1 MSIAAALRAGLARAC
16 AALWLLACSGMA
28 LAQPTG
34 TLQPDSSGVAFELTI
49 EAPDTVRALLERH
62 LELQRFRTLPDLSR
76 AELEQL
82 LQALP
87 ANARELLG
95 TQGYFA
101 PRIQVQTDAPGAA
114 AAATPTNR
122 PRRIVLV
129 VEPGPPA
136 RVASV
141 DLQIQGAGATEPEAA
156 AQRERF
162 QSSWALPAGQPF
174 SQSAWD
180 SAKNQALRLW
190 TERRYPTAQVAE
202 SRATIDPERQEAR
215 LRLVLDTGPAV
226 RFGEITVTGDER
238 YPADAV
244 QRLVRLGGLRP
255 GDDYDLGVLQA
266 AQQRVSESGYYR
278 SVFLRV
284 DVDAATAQ
292 AQAGT
297 DGSAPMTAPMTAPI
311 TAPMTVPVTAQVREA
326 RLQRL
331 VLGVGASTDAGA
343 RLSLEHT
350 HRQLPGLGWQA
361 QTALQLQQRNSS
373 ASTEWA
379 SPLDDKG
386 WRWIAGAGAQRDD
399 DDPRVITSQRLRL
412 GQLQETGLL
421 DRSFFLQLDRAR
433 EFDGQVTLPTEGS
446 VTANYAWTRRR
457 FNDTLFPD
465 RGYGLAVELGAGYTL
480 SQEREPFGRVRAR
493 WQNYLPLAANSERPS
508 RLALRLE
515 GGAVLARDN
524 TPVPATQRFL
534 TGGDNAVRG
543 YALRDIGVPQAT
555 GGVAPGRY
563 LAVGSVEWQRPLWR
577 NGERTDWEST
587 LFIDAGAVADAVRD
601 LKAQVGV
608 GTGLRYNSPVGPLQ
622 VDLAYGLEQRRWR
635 LHLNVGFAF

>member
-1 MSIAAALRAGLARAC
+1 M
-16 AALWLLACSGMA
+16 LLM
-28 LAQPTG
+28 
-34 TLQPDSSGVAFELTI
+34 TLGFMHHGNTQTADTEPPGSPAAFELDI
-49 EAPDTVRALLERH
+49 QAPDAVRLLLERH

-82 LQALP
+82 LQAVP
-87 ANARELLG
+87 ANVRELLG

-101 PRIQVQTDAPGAA
+101 PQVQVLADGPPEANAAGGAA
-114 AAATPTNR
+114 PA
-122 PRRIVLV
+122 PRRITVV
-129 VEPGPPA
+129 VEPGTPT
-136 RVASV
+136 RVAAV
-141 DLQIQGAGATEPEAA
+141 ELLVQGAGASQAEAT

-162 QSSWALPAGQPF
+162 QSSWALRVGQPF
-174 SQSAWD
+174 SQTSWD

-190 TERRYPTAQVAE
+190 TERRYPTARVAE
-202 SRATIDPERQEAR
+202 SRATIDPQRQEAR

-226 RFGEITVTGDER
+226 RFGDITVTGDER
-238 YPADAV
+238 YPAEAV
-244 QRLVRLGGLRP
+244 QRLVRLGGLRS
-255 GDDYDLGVLQA
+255 GDDYDLAVLQA
-266 AQQRVSESGYYR
+266 AQQRVSDSGYYR

-284 DVDAATAQ
+284 DVDAASAQ
-292 AQAGT
+292 ADAAAD
-297 DGSAPMTAPMTAPI
+297 DGATLA
-311 TAPMTVPVTAQVREA
+311 VPVTAQVREA

-350 HRQLPGLGWQA
+350 HRQVPGLGWEA

-399 DDPRVITSQRLRL
+399 DDPRVITSQRLRF
-412 GQLQETGLL
+412 GQSQETGLL

-433 EFDGQVTLPTEGS
+433 EFDGQVNLATEGS
-446 VTANYAWTRRR
+446 VSANYAWTRRR
-457 FNDTLFPD
+457 FNDGLFPD
-465 RGYGLAVELGAGYTL
+465 RGYGLAVELGLGYTL

-493 WQNYLPLAANSERPS
+493 WQNYLPVATSSERPS

-515 GGAVLARDN
+515 GGAVLARDT

-543 YALRDIGVPQAT
+543 YALRDIGVPQAN

-577 NGERTDWEST
+577 NGERTEWEST
-587 LFIDAGAVADAVRD
+587 LFIDAGAVADQVRE

-635 LHLNVGFAF
+635 LHLNVGFTF

>member
-1 MSIAAALRAGLARAC
+1 MSIASALRARLARAC
-16 AALWLLACSGMA
+16 TALWLLACAGMA
-28 LAQPTG
+28 LAQPATS
-34 TLQPDSSGVAFELTI
+34 TPADSPAAAFELTLQ
-49 EAPDTVRALLERH
+49 APDSVRALLERH

-101 PRIQVQTDAPGAA
+101 PRIQVQADPPGATGTDPSA
-114 AAATPTNR
+114 ANAG
-122 PRRIVLV
+122 PRRILLV
-129 VEPGPPA
+129 VDPGPPA
-136 RVASV
+136 RVAAV

-162 QSSWALPAGQPF
+162 QSSWALREGQPF
-174 SQSAWD
+174 SQAAWD

-190 TERRYPTAQVAE
+190 TERRYPTARVAE

-226 RFGEITVTGDER
+226 RFGEITVSGDER

-284 DVDAATAQ
+284 DVDAA
-292 AQAGT
+292 
-297 DGSAPMTAPMTAPI
+297 SANAMTAAPEG
-311 TAPMTVPVTAQVREA
+311 AAVVVPVAAQVREA

-386 WRWIAGAGAQRDD
+386 WHWIAGAAAQRDD
-399 DDPRVITSQRLRL
+399 DDPRVVTSQRLRF
-412 GQLQETGLL
+412 GQSQETGLL
-421 DRSFFLQLDRAR
+421 DRSFFLQLDSAR
-433 EFDGQVTLPTEGS
+433 EFDGQVNLPTEGS

-457 FNDTLFPD
+457 FNDGLFPD
-465 RGYGLAVELGAGYTL
+465 RGYGLAVELGVGYTL

-493 WQNYLPLAANSERPS
+493 WQNYLPVAANSERPS
-508 RLALRLE
+508 RVALRLE
-515 GGAVLARDN
+515 GGAVLARDT

-543 YALRDIGVPQAT
+543 YALRDIGVPQAS

-587 LFIDAGAVADAVRD
+587 VFVDAGAVADAVRD

>member
-1 MSIAAALRAGLARAC
+1 MAWVDTARAQTPANTPAAAFDVVV
-16 AALWLLACSGMA
+16 
-28 LAQPTG
+28 Q
-34 TLQPDSSGVAFELTI
+34 
-49 EAPDTVRALLERH
+49 APDAVRALLERH
-62 LELQRFRTLPDLSR
+62 LELQRFRALPDLSR

-82 LQALP
+82 LQGVP
-87 ANARELLG
+87 ANVRELLG

-101 PRIQVQTDAPGAA
+101 PDIEVLASEPAA
-114 AAATPTNR
+114 STAAHGG
-122 PRRIVLV
+122 PRRITV
-129 VEPGPPA
+129 VVDPGPA
-136 RVASV
+136 TRVASV
-141 DLQIQGAGATEPEAA
+141 ELLVQGAGATQPEAA

-162 QSSWALPAGQPF
+162 QNSWTLRAGQPF
-174 SQSAWD
+174 SQAAWD
-180 SAKNQALRLW
+180 AAKNQALRLW
-190 TERRYPTAQVAE
+190 TERRYPTARVAE
-202 SRATIDPERQEAR
+202 SRATIDPERQEAS

-226 RFGEITVTGDER
+226 RFGEVSVTGEQR
-238 YPADAV
+238 YPTDAV
-244 QRLVRLGGLRP
+244 QRLVRLGGLRT
-255 GDDYDLGVLQA
+255 GDDYDLAVLQA
-266 AQQRVSESGYYR
+266 AQQRVSDSGYYR

-284 DVDAATAQ
+284 DVDAASAQ
-292 AQAGT
+292 ADLTQDT
-297 DGSAPMTAPMTAPI
+297 DTPFA
-311 TAPMTVPVTAQVREA
+311 VPVTAQVREA

-350 HRQLPGLGWQA
+350 HRLLPGLGWQA

-386 WRWIAGAGAQRDD
+386 WRWVAGAGAQRDD
-399 DDPRVITSQRLRL
+399 DDPRVITSQRLRF
-412 GQLQETGLL
+412 GQSQESGLL

-433 EFDGQVTLPTEGS
+433 EFDGQINLPTEGS

-465 RGYGLAVELGAGYTL
+465 RGYGLAVELGVGYTL

-493 WQNYLPLAANSERPS
+493 WQNYLPVATQSERPS
-508 RLALRLE
+508 RVALRLE
-515 GGAVLARDN
+515 GGAVLARPD

-587 LFIDAGAVADAVRD
+587 LFVDAGAVADEVRD

-608 GTGLRYNSPVGPLQ
+608 GMGLRYNSPVGPLQ